1 MTISSLPPVLIV
13 GGSGTV
19 GSLAASTL
27 RRLYPELRLTIA
39 GRNLSRAQAVA
50 DALGNADAVVV
61 DLERRDLGLTAQQEF
76 SAVVPFVKDDVLHTL
91 DFAQDR
97 GIAYLSTSSGSF
109 EMAPEVARY
118 ATRPDRAAVLF
129 ASHWL
134 AGVATLPTLVFA
146 REFSRID
153 SIRLGAVL
161 DELDMGGPA
170 AASDYERLTSAMA
183 STQVLQ
189 DGYWRWI
196 KAEAATRR
204 FQRTD
209 GVEVEG
215 SAYSPLDVA
224 ALAQVTGARSV
235 RLDLHYGQS
244 SHRARGEH
252 FSTELIVE
260 IEGRDASGSP
270 IQSRHEIVHPQGQ
283 APVTAIGIATA
294 VERLLG
300 LDGLP
305 APKAGL
311 YLMNTLLDPD
321 RYLARLTELG
331 AQVGKR
337 TSKPSRT

>member
-1 MTISSLPPVLIV
+1 MSISSIPPVLIV

-39 GRNLSRAQAVA
+39 GRSLSRAQAVA
-50 DALGNADAVVV
+50 DSLGNADAVVV
-61 DLERRDLGLTAQQEF
+61 DLERRDLGLPADQPY

-97 GIAYLSTSSGSF
+97 RIPYLSTSSGSF

-118 ATRPDRAAVLF
+118 ATRPDSAAILF

-134 AGVATLPTLVFA
+134 AGIATLPTVVFA
-146 REFSRID
+146 REFASID
-153 SIRLGAVL
+153 TIRLGAVL

-170 AASDYERLTSAMA
+170 AAADYERLTSATA
-183 STQVLQ
+183 STQILQ

-196 KAEAATRR
+196 KGEDAVRR
-204 FQRTD
+204 FTRTD
-209 GVEVEG
+209 GIEVEG

-224 ALAQVTGARSV
+224 ALAQVTGARSI

-244 SHRARGEH
+244 SHSARGEH
-252 FSTELIVE
+252 FSTELIVD
-260 IEGRDASGSP
+260 IEGRDATGRP
-270 IQSRHEIVHPQGQ
+270 IRSRHEIVHPQGQ
-283 APVTAIGIATA
+283 APVTALGIATA

-321 RYLARLTELG
+321 RYLARLTALG
-331 AQVGKR
+331 GQVAKHMHAALAA
-337 TSKPSRT
+337 

>member
-1 MTISSLPPVLIV
+1 MSISSIPSVLIV

-27 RRLYPELRLTIA
+27 RQLYPELRLTIA
-39 GRNLSRAQAVA
+39 GRNLSRAQEVA
-50 DALGNADAVVV
+50 AALGNADAVVV
-61 DLERRDLGLTAQQEF
+61 DLERRDLGLPPDRAF

-97 GIAYLSTSSGSF
+97 GIPYLSTSSGSF

-118 ATRPDRAAVLF
+118 ATRPDSAPILF

-146 REFSRID
+146 RD
-153 SIRLGAVL
+153 LAQVDTIRLGAVL

-196 KAEAATRR
+196 KDEAATRR
-204 FQRTD
+204 FKRTD
-209 GVEVEG
+209 GTVVEG

-224 ALAQVTGARSV
+224 ALAQVTGARSI
-235 RLDLHYGQS
+235 RLDLYYGQS
-244 SHRARGEH
+244 SHTARGEH

-260 IEGRDASGSP
+260 IEGRDAAGKP
-270 IQSRHEIVHPQGQ
+270 MASRHEIVHPKGQ

-300 LDGLP
+300 LDGAP

-311 YLMNTLLDPD
+311 YLMNSLLDPD

-331 AQVGKR
+331 AEVVKR
-337 TSKPSRT
+337 APDVIE